1 MHGKYFMDI
10 SNFEIGTLLV
20 LGLVA
25 GVINTLAG
33 GGSNLTVP
41 ALMVFGMP
49 PEIANATNRIGVLLQ
64 GIAGTRGFRKHGK
77 LPMGDF
83 KNMMLPLF
91 IGAVFGAGFASYA
104 PERLLKYLLLGA
116 MILVAGITLI
126 RPDVI
131 APPEGTEPISVSNRP
146 SSRWFLL
153 FTGFYGGFVQAG
165 VGFLL
170 IAVFAGSLRY
180 DLVRSNALKALS
192 ALFFTA
198 VSLII
203 FIYNDQVR
211 WIPGL
216 ILGIGSITGA
226 VIGVKLAI
234 RASQRS
240 LKWFLF
246 IMTLVASGAAI
257 WL

>member
-1 MHGKYFMDI
+1 MYTSPI
-10 SNFEIGTLLV
+10 EVCTLLV
-20 LGLVA
+20 LGLIA
-25 GVINTLAG
+25 GIINTLAG

-41 ALMVFGMP
+41 ALMVFGMS
-49 PEIANATNRIGVLLQ
+49 PEIANATNRIGVFLQ
-64 GIAGTRGFRKHGK
+64 GLAGARGFRQHGK
-77 LPMGDF
+77 LPVGDF
-83 KNMMLPLF
+83 KNMIAPLF
-91 IGAVFGAGFASYA
+91 IGAIFGAGMASYA
-104 PERLLKYLLLGA
+104 PEQLLKYLLLGA
-116 MILVAGITLI
+116 MLLVAGITLI

-131 APPEGTEPISVSNRP
+131 APPEGTEPLSVSKRP
-146 SSRWFLL
+146 SSWWFLL
-153 FTGFYGGFVQAG
+153 ITGFYGGFVQAG

-192 ALFFTA
+192 ALFFTT
-198 VSLII
+198 VSLVI

-216 ILGIGSITGA
+216 ILGAGSITGA
-226 VIGVKLAI
+226 IIGVKLAI

-246 IMTLVASGAAI
+246 VMTLAASAAAI

>member
-1 MHGKYFMDI
+1 MHI
-10 SNFEIGTLLV
+10 SLFEAGTLLI

-49 PEIANATNRIGVLLQ
+49 PEIANATNRIGVFMQ
-64 GIAGTRGFRKHGK
+64 GVAGSRGFRKHGK

-83 KNMMLPLF
+83 KRMMPPLF

-104 PERLLKYLLLGA
+104 PEILLKYLLLGA
-116 MILVAGITLI
+116 MLLVAGITLM
-126 RPDVI
+126 RPDII
-131 APPEGTEPISVSNRP
+131 APPPGTEPVSVSERP
-146 SSRWFLL
+146 SSWWFLL
-153 FTGFYGGFVQAG
+153 LTGFYGGFVQAG

-180 DLVRSNALKALS
+180 DLVCSNALKALS
-192 ALFFTA
+192 ALFFTT

-203 FIYNDQVR
+203 FIYNDQVS
-211 WIPGL
+211 WLPGL
-216 ILGIGSITGA
+216 ILGIGSVTGA
-226 VIGVKLAI
+226 TIGVKLAI

-246 IMTLVASGAAI
+246 IMTLAASAAAI